1 MPITDRTQ
9 DAAPKATRFS
19 KCHRSLDID
28 QATKRVFNLI
38 VEQLRFFTP
47 ERTAVRQFDRTLIR
61 ALPLFLDMGN
71 ANFNRLVK
79 AATLL
84 HFPQQASLIIEGE
97 LPTFLYVVIEGSVE
111 LFCTHDGHE
120 TTIDIMQPVTPF
132 ILTSVIR
139 GDVYLTS
146 ARTLTPAQILLIPA
160 QMVHDLF
167 NRDFA
172 FARAVGC
179 ELAASYRSAVR
190 SLKNEKLRTG
200 AERLANWILRAN
212 ALQGNQKIIELP
224 FEKHALASSLGMTAE
239 HLSRSLARLTQY
251 GIKTSGRNIVI
262 EDSFALE
269 RFAKPNA
276 LIDD

>member
-1 MPITDRTQ
+1 M
-9 DAAPKATRFS
+9 
-19 KCHRSLDID
+19 
-28 QATKRVFNLI
+28 
-38 VEQLRFFTP
+38 
-47 ERTAVRQFDRTLIR
+47 RQFDRTLIR

-111 LFCTHDGHE
+111 LFCTHDRHE

-160 QMVHDLF
+160 QILLIPAQMVRDLF

-172 FARAVGC
+172 FARAVGS
-179 ELAASYRSAVR
+179 ELAASYRNAVR